1 MLTNV
6 TIGWSEKVNDEKG
19 GRGGGGGEKI
29 GVLHYLAEGKE
40 NR

>member
-19 GRGGGGGEKI
+19 GRGGGWG
-29 GVLHYLAEGKE
+29 E
-40 NR
+40 NRCFALFG

>member
-19 GRGGGGGEKI
+19 GRGGGGEKI